1 MNKKSAFC
9 SGFYFPFVVYGSCP
23 THQYNY
29 KYEKGADYKMRKK
42 WQKQMPLVDPAG
54 SHPQEK
60 ELEAISRVIIATPT
74 IVDRI
79 LQDLNRGK
87 IIPRRKGANGMSAE
101 QVLRAAI
108 VMFLFGFTYEELA
121 FHINDSRSLRRFCG
135 IGIADKGFKKSTL
148 NKNIKAI
155 SPETW
160 EGIMRDIIGYA
171 KDQGIDKG
179 RKARI
184 DCTVVETDI
193 HAPSD
198 STLLWDC
205 VRALSRLVQRA
216 KEDAGAVVN
225 FSDHQRRAK
234 RRMVAI
240 QYAKKPSKR
249 IAAYK
254 DLLKV
259 AHKVC
264 GYAQRSVEALESSAV
279 TASRG
284 LMLVL
289 EIKHY
294 LDLTRRV
301 IDQTQRRVLNGENV
315 PVEDKIV
322 SIFEPHT
329 DIIRKDNRDTYYGHK
344 ICLTG
349 GASNLILDCKILE
362 GNPADT
368 SLVEKMLDRQN
379 DIYGRYPLKVALDGG
394 FASKD
399 NLLEA
404 KKRQIKDV
412 CFAKKRGLSETD
424 MCRSEYVYKKLRR
437 FRAGIESGIS
447 WLKRSFGLARCNWKG
462 WRSFKCYVLG
472 SIVAANLL
480 TIVRKQM
487 LAAQST

>member
-9 SGFYFPFVVYGSCP
+9 SGFYFPFVVYGSLP
-23 THQYNY
+23 TGQYNY
-29 KYEKGADYKMRKK
+29 KKEKGATHKMREK

-60 ELEAISRVIIATPT
+60 ELEAISNIIVNTPI
-74 IVDRI
+74 IVDRV

-87 IIPRRKGANGMSAE
+87 IIGRRKGANGMSAE

-108 VMFLFGFTYEELA
+108 VMFLFDFTYEQLA
-121 FHINDSRSLRRFCG
+121 FHINDSRSLRRFCD
-135 IGIADKGFKKSTL
+135 IGITDKGFKKSAL

-155 SPETW
+155 GPETW
-160 EGIMRDIIGYA
+160 EAIMRDIVGYA
-171 KDQGIDKG
+171 KDQGIEKG

-184 DCTVVETDI
+184 DCTVVKTDI
-193 HAPSD
+193 HTPSD
-198 STLLWDC
+198 STLLWDS
-205 VRALSRLVQRA
+205 VRALTRLIQKA
-216 KEDAGAVVN
+216 KEDTGAAVS

-240 QYAKKPSKR
+240 QYAKRKSKR
-249 IAAYK
+249 FSAYK

-259 AHKVC
+259 THRVC
-264 GYAQRSVEALESSAV
+264 GYAQRSIEALENCAV
-279 TASRG
+279 TGSRG
-284 LMLVL
+284 LMLTL

-294 LDLTRRV
+294 LGLARRV
-301 IDQTQRRVLNGENV
+301 IEQTERRVLNGEKV
-315 PVEDKIV
+315 PAEDKIV

-329 DIIRKDNRDTYYGHK
+329 DIICKDNRDTYYGHK

-349 GASNLILDCKILE
+349 GGSNLILDCKILG
-362 GNPADT
+362 GNPADV
-368 SLVEKMLDRQN
+368 SLVGNMLDRQKE
-379 DIYGRYPLKVALDGG
+379 IYGRYPLKVAFDGG

-399 NLLEA
+399 NLIRAQE
-404 KKRQIKDV
+404 REIKDV

-462 WRSFKCYVLG
+462 LRSFKCYVLG
-472 SIVAANLL
+472 AVVAANLL
-480 TIVRKQM
+480 TIARKQM
-487 LAAQST
+487 AAA